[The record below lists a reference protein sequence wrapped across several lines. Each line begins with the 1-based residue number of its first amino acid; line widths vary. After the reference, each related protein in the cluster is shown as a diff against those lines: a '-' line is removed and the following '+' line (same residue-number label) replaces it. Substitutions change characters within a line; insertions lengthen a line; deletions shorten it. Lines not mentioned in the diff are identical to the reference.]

1 LFEIASGNGSVAADF
16 QKSTTKRAWKAD
28 APTFVRVPTTT
39 QTLDRDERASVE
51 RLLDALDDLDDVE
64 TVYTTLADDSETV
77 TA

>member
-1 LFEIASGNGSVAADF
+1 M
-16 QKSTTKRAWKAD
+16 RR
-28 APTFVRVPTTT
+28 PFVRVPTTT

>member
-1 LFEIASGNGSVAADF
+1 
-16 QKSTTKRAWKAD
+16 
-28 APTFVRVPTTT
+28 VRVPTTT

-51 RLLDALDDLDDVE
+51 RLLDALDDVE